1 MFKNTIPLTLILASV
16 LMIGCGSG
24 SESKKEKSSAD
35 SAISQATG
43 SPQSKIDKVK
53 KSHSGYDNSTMET
66 IVNRWANSTGC
77 KNANWKVV
85 KDGNMDVVLFTCK
98 IESDLTKFVE
108 VQDHFRHLKDNI
120 DHVDANVSFWDP
132 DIQPPISDSPRRPG
146 YDLIINY
153 KKPINIVEQFGKVT
167 PSSSQMANMEI
178 NGSTF

>member
-1 MFKNTIPLTLILASV
+1 MFKNTIPLSLILTSI

-24 SESKKEKSSAD
+24 SESSKEKSGAD
-35 SAISQATG
+35 SATSQVTG
-43 SPQSKIDKVK
+43 RAQSKIDKVK
-53 KSHSGYDNSTMET
+53 HSHSGYDNSTMET
-66 IVNRWANSTGC
+66 IVNGWANSTGC

-108 VQDHFRHLKDNI
+108 VQNHFRHLKDNI

-132 DIQPPISDSPRRPG
+132 DIQPPISDSPRRSG

-153 KKPINIVEQFGKVT
+153 KKPINIVEPFGKVT
-167 PSSSQMANMEI
+167 PSSSQIANIEI